1 MCCVA
6 PAFDSF
12 RCAYPGVT
20 DSVNDVDVDPT
31 GGCLYAACSS
41 GDVCVWNIQ
50 TQKLRV
56 RLRHPQWVNAVRCF
70 PMCNSAASSAT
81 WLKPPPAASPA
92 APGAGSADCDALNA
106 DLVVNHDIRW
116 VLTGTEDGVV
126 AVWCPVTYR
135 MQSIFRPGGAAITAL
150 QLIPETSPCAA
161 DTANAS
167 KMEHCATGARFRR
180 ASTKVNDGPAICCAA
195 SLRDVYVFRVTTAS
209 SELALLHAFQ
219 HHGHI
224 TALTYVAP
232 SLSLSTP
239 LLVVGQE
246 EGTLCIWN
254 CATWTYHDTMPY
266 PTGEADVTADARDDP
281 TSVHEPVYQLG
292 RVFKTFLYNRRR
304 CNPLSDQ
311 AAIEEEAAAAAP
323 ADSPDYIGVVPAS
336 VSADA
341 IDVLERKCGT
351 LPHSAKEA
359 FLEQQRQQQEGPDG
373 TRLPAARRDWRYDKR
388 RVTCL
393 AASPNPTSS
402 NPNSYL
408 YSGHA
413 TGEVLLWGS
422 VRQELPLLLLLKKI
436 ILFKPGAWVWNLC
449 AVATLHTSAS
459 QPSEQ
464 RCGAKAAAKLLSRLG
479 KNKANKRARPKAA
492 TSLTPTRYARAG
504 APSPLETTH
513 VSPLELIVWSDGG
526 AVVYVSTRQRHVL
539 RRQGPGFVCAAAC
552 AWSGPTITP
561 PPAAEPVTTFDNG
574 RADAATSSTEAAP
587 KRSGGAAR
595 GSRHASAFSAHQYLV
610 MAGFD
615 GRLERYDVTEVLEL
629 VKSSGKLV

>member
-1 MCCVA
+1 MSCVA
-6 PAFDSF
+6 SAFDSF
-12 RCAYPGVT
+12 RCAYRGVN
-20 DSVNDVDVDPT
+20 DSVNDVDVDPS

-81 WLKPPPAASPA
+81 SLQPPPAANPA
-92 APGAGSADCDALNA
+92 AAAAGRADCDALNA
-106 DLVVNHDIRW
+106 DLVVSHDIRW
-116 VLTGTEDGVV
+116 VLTGTEDGVI

-135 MQSIFRPGGAAITAL
+135 MQSICRPGRAAITAL

-161 DTANAS
+161 EKANAS
-167 KMEHCATGARFRR
+167 KMEHCTTGARFRR

-195 SLRDVYVFRVTTAS
+195 SLRDVYVLRVTTAS
-209 SELALLHAFQ
+209 SELALLYAFQ
-219 HHGHI
+219 HQGLI

-232 SLSLSTP
+232 SMSLSTP

-246 EGTLCIWN
+246 EGTLCVWN
-254 CATWTYHDTMPY
+254 CATWAYHDTMPY

-281 TSVHEPVYQLG
+281 TSVHEPVYRLG

-311 AAIEEEAAAAAP
+311 AAVEEEAAAAAP
-323 ADSPDYIGVVPAS
+323 VDSPDYIGVVPAS
-336 VSADA
+336 VSAEA
-341 IDVLERKCGT
+341 IDVLERKCGI
-351 LPHSAKEA
+351 LPYSAKQA
-359 FLEQQRQQQEGPDG
+359 FVEQQQQQQEPDD
-373 TRLPAARRDWRYDKR
+373 TRFPAALRVWRYDKR

-422 VRQELPLLLLLKKI
+422 VRQEMPLLLLLKKI
-436 ILFKPGAWVWNLC
+436 ILFKPGVWVWNLC

-459 QPSEQ
+459 QPFEQ
-464 RCGAKAAAKLLSRLG
+464 RRGAKAAAKLLSRLE
-479 KNKANKRARPKAA
+479 KNKANEGARRKAA
-492 TSLTPTRYARAG
+492 TPTPTRHARAG

-526 AVVYVSTRQRHVL
+526 AVEYVSTRKRHVL
-539 RRQGPGFVCAAAC
+539 HRQGPGFVCAAAC

-561 PPAAEPVTTFDNG
+561 LPAAEPVNTFDNG
-574 RADAATSSTEAAP
+574 RAGAATSSTEAAS

-595 GSRHASAFSAHQYLV
+595 GSRSASAFSARQYLV

>member
-1 MCCVA
+1 MSCVA
-6 PAFDSF
+6 SAFDSF
-12 RCAYPGVT
+12 RCAYRGVN
-20 DSVNDVDVDPT
+20 DSVNDVDVDPS

-81 WLKPPPAASPA
+81 SLQPPPAANPA
-92 APGAGSADCDALNA
+92 AAAAGRADCDALNA
-106 DLVVNHDIRW
+106 DLVVSHDIRW
-116 VLTGTEDGVV
+116 VLTGTEDGVI

-135 MQSIFRPGGAAITAL
+135 MQSICRPGRAAITAL

-161 DTANAS
+161 EKANAS
-167 KMEHCATGARFRR
+167 KMEHCTTGARFRR

-195 SLRDVYVFRVTTAS
+195 SLRDVYVLRVTTAS
-209 SELALLHAFQ
+209 SELALLYAFQ
-219 HHGHI
+219 HQGLI

-232 SLSLSTP
+232 SMSLSTP

-246 EGTLCIWN
+246 EGTLCVWN
-254 CATWTYHDTMPY
+254 CATWAYHDTMPY

-281 TSVHEPVYQLG
+281 TSVHEPVYRLG

-311 AAIEEEAAAAAP
+311 AAVEEEAAAAAP
-323 ADSPDYIGVVPAS
+323 VDSPDYIGVVPAS
-336 VSADA
+336 VSAEA
-341 IDVLERKCGT
+341 ID
-351 LPHSAKEA
+351 
-359 FLEQQRQQQEGPDG
+359 
-373 TRLPAARRDWRYDKR
+373 
-388 RVTCL
+388 
-393 AASPNPTSS
+393 
-402 NPNSYL
+402 
-408 YSGHA
+408 
-413 TGEVLLWGS
+413 
-422 VRQELPLLLLLKKI
+422 
-436 ILFKPGAWVWNLC
+436 
-449 AVATLHTSAS
+449 
-459 QPSEQ
+459 
-464 RCGAKAAAKLLSRLG
+464 
-479 KNKANKRARPKAA
+479 
-492 TSLTPTRYARAG
+492 
-504 APSPLETTH
+504 TTH

-526 AVVYVSTRQRHVL
+526 AVEYVSTRKRHVL
-539 RRQGPGFVCAAAC
+539 HRQGPGFVCAAAC

-561 PPAAEPVTTFDNG
+561 LPAAEPVNTFDNG
-574 RADAATSSTEAAP
+574 RAGAATSSTEAAS

-595 GSRHASAFSAHQYLV
+595 GSRSASAFSARQYLV

>member
-1 MCCVA
+1 MSCIA
-6 PAFDSF
+6 SAFDSF
-12 RCAYPGVT
+12 RCAYSGVS
-20 DSVNDVDVDPT
+20 DSVNDIDVDLT

-56 RLRHPQWVNAVRCF
+56 RLRHSQWVNAVRCF
-70 PMCNSAASSAT
+70 PMCNSAASSAA
-81 WLKPPPAASPA
+81 LPQPPLAASPA
-92 APGAGSADCDALNA
+92 AVAGRVECDTAHA

-116 VLTGTEDGVV
+116 VLTGTEDGAV
-126 AVWCPVTYR
+126 AIWCPVTYR
-135 MQSIFRPGGAAITAL
+135 MQSIFKPGRAAITAL
-150 QLIPETSPCAA
+150 QLIPETSPCAP
-161 DTANAS
+161 DKANAS
-167 KMEHCATGARFRR
+167 KMEHCTTGARFRQ

-209 SELALLHAFQ
+209 SELQLLHAFQ
-219 HHGHI
+219 HHGLI

-232 SLSLSTP
+232 SMSLSTP

-246 EGTLCIWN
+246 EGTLCVWN
-254 CATWTYHDTMPY
+254 CATWAYHDTMPY
-266 PTGEADVTADARDDP
+266 PTGEVDVTADARDDP

-323 ADSPDYIGVVPAS
+323 VDSTDYMGVLPAS

-341 IDVLERKCGT
+341 IDVLERNCGT
-351 LPHSAKEA
+351 LPYNAKQA
-359 FLEQQRQQQEGPDG
+359 FLEQHQQRQQQGPDG
-373 TRLPAARRDWRYDKR
+373 TRFPTAPRDWRYDKR

-393 AASPNPTSS
+393 AASPNPRSS

-436 ILFKPGAWVWNLC
+436 VLFKPGVWVWNLC
-449 AVATLHTSAS
+449 AVATLHTTAS

-464 RCGAKAAAKLLSRLG
+464 RGSAKAAAKSLSRLG
-479 KNKANKRARPKAA
+479 KKKANERARTKTE
-492 TSLTPTRYARAG
+492 TSLTPTHYARAG
-504 APSPLETTH
+504 APSLLQTTH
-513 VSPLELIVWSDGG
+513 VSPLELIVWSDCG
-526 AVVYVSTRQRHVL
+526 AVEYVSTRKYQVL
-539 RRQGPGFVCAAAC
+539 HRQGPGFVCAAAC
-552 AWSGPTITP
+552 GWSGPTITL
-561 PPAAEPVTTFDNG
+561 PPAAEPVSTFDNG
-574 RADAATSSTEAAP
+574 RAGAATSSTEAAS
-587 KRSGGAAR
+587 KRSGAATR
-595 GSRHASAFSAHQYLV
+595 GSRHASTFSAHQYLV

-629 VKSSGKLV
+629 VKSSGKVV